1 MFRTQLLPALTL
13 ALTSLVNAQS
23 SDDLGVANGFLD
35 FKAGQFTGQLV
46 KDSQTLASLKPGTDF
61 DFLPSDLLAN
71 LTFNYAHHIGDVT
84 FRFKLDGAGNWTSV
98 DSAQARKPVKALAD
112 LAPGVIA
119 GADLAATLPAGVP
132 LTVTREWLPAGDG
145 LALRVNFTN
154 TANGTVE
161 LGALGLPI
169 AINNIFSR
177 PSAEE
182 TQAKCSLADPYIGL
196 DAGYVR
202 VSPVKGLGNALV
214 VAPLGSSPF
223 EAWRLLGEPQGD
235 YYYRSQTYEGT
246 YEWMIHSQAWAET
259 EWKSATP
266 WNTPTSKTLE
276 AGETYSV
283 GLKFVA
289 AESIQTI
296 EAAVTKA
303 EIPLAVGIPGYVV
316 PTDLTAR
323 LYLTHSSP
331 VKTIDGQAFT
341 IKQDTAAKGSP
352 YLLTPNAGAWGRAK
366 VTITYDDGKTQVVQ
380 YYITKP
386 APETVSDLGHFLTTA
401 AHFTDASDPFGRAPS
416 IMGYDKEAKAI
427 VTQDER
433 VWIAGLSDEGGT
445 GAYVAAAT
453 KLFVQPVEAEVA
465 VLDDFIHETIV
476 GTIQP
481 ANDTFAV
488 RASTFFYQPDAV
500 NYTYDASRDWTSWA
514 SWTKERAY
522 TTVRAY
528 NYVHPVVAYWSM
540 YRVARDYPQVK
551 TRADWTWYLTQAY
564 NTVTHCMKNGAAE
577 CDYGLTGLMGETVF
591 AELLEDLKRE
601 NMTQEATTFE
611 ANMRF
616 RAEFWE
622 TLAVPF
628 GSEMAW
634 DSTGQEG
641 VYYWTEY
648 FGHNNTAIKAINSIR
663 AYMPTVAHW
672 GWNGNARRYWDF
684 LYGAK
689 NQGIERQLHH
699 YGSGLNSL
707 PMLHHFERNPSDVD
721 ALRVAFAGNTAP
733 LTNIDA
739 EGCPSAAFHS
749 FPEHLAWDPYTGDYG
764 LGFLGL
770 GLGQGVYI
778 VNHATYGEV
787 VFGGNVVSS
796 TETSVVAEP
805 RDAVRRRVFVA
816 DLGLKVDLSAGA
828 IQTVTYDREGQ
839 TVKLSVGAAASE
851 TALKANSTV
860 VWLETTSGDAKFTV
874 SGASVARGGYLVDLS
889 GGQAEIT
896 ISKA

>member
-1 MFRTQLLPALTL
+1 MFRTPLLVPAFML
-13 ALTSLVNAQS
+13 ALTSLLVNGQS
-23 SDDLGVANGFLD
+23 SDALGVGNGFLD

-46 KDSQTLASLKPGTDF
+46 KDSQTLASLKPGSDF

-71 LTFNYAHHIGDVT
+71 LTLNSAHHIGDVS
-84 FRFKLDGAGNWTSV
+84 FRFRLGSVGNWTTV
-98 DSAQARKPVKALAD
+98 DSAAARKPVKALND

-119 GADLAATLPAGVP
+119 AADLAATLPAGVP
-132 LTVTREWLPAGDG
+132 LTVTREWLPLGDG
-145 LALRVNFTN
+145 LALRINLTN

-161 LGALGLPI
+161 LGALGLPV

-202 VSPVKGLGNALV
+202 VSPIKGLGDALV
-214 VAPLGSSPF
+214 VAPLGSSPL
-223 EAWRLLGEPQGD
+223 EAWRLLAEPTGD
-235 YYYRSQTYEGT
+235 FSYQSQTYEGT
-246 YEWMIHSQAWAET
+246 YEWMIHSQAWADN

-266 WNTPTSKTLE
+266 WNTPTSKTLK
-276 AGETYSV
+276 ARETYSV

-296 EAAVTKA
+296 EDAVTKA
-303 EIPLAVGIPGYVV
+303 DIPLAVGIPGYVV
-316 PTDLTAR
+316 PADLTAR
-323 LYLTHSSP
+323 LYLTHPSP
-331 VKTIDGQAFT
+331 VKTIDSQDSFT
-341 IKQDTAAKGSP
+341 IKQDTTAKGSP
-352 YLLTPNAGAWGRAK
+352 YLLTPTAGAWGRAK
-366 VTITYDDGKTQVVQ
+366 LTITYEDGKTQVVQ

-386 APETVSDLGHFLTTA
+386 APDTVSDLGHFLTTA
-401 AHFTDASDPFGRAPS
+401 AHFTNASDPFGRAPS
-416 IMGYDKEAKAI
+416 IMGYDKEANAI
-427 VTQDER
+427 VTQDAR

-465 VLDDFIHETIV
+465 VVDEFIHDTIV
-476 GTIQP
+476 GTVQP

-500 NYTYDASRDWTSWA
+500 DYAYDSARVWTSWT
-514 SWTKERAY
+514 SWNKERAY

-551 TRADWTWYLTQAY
+551 TRADWSWYLNQAY
-564 NTVTHCMKNGAAE
+564 HTVQHCLKNGAKD

-601 NMTQEATTFE
+601 NMTKKAASFE
-611 ANMRF
+611 ANMRY

-628 GSEMAW
+628 GSEMA
-634 DSTGQEG
+634 
-641 VYYWTEY
+641 Y

-663 AYMPTVAHW
+663 GYMPTVAHW

-689 NQGIERQLHH
+689 HEGIERQVHH

-707 PMLHHFERNPSDVD
+707 PMLHYYERNPSDFD
-721 ALRVAFAGNTAP
+721 AIRVAFAGNTAP
-733 LTNIDA
+733 LTNIDGD
-739 EGCPSAAFHS
+739 GCPSAAFHS
-749 FPEHLAWDPYTGDYG
+749 FPQHLAWDPYTGDYG

-770 GLGQGVYI
+770 GLGQAVYI
-778 VNHATYGEV
+778 INHETYGAV
-787 VFGGNVVSS
+787 VFGGNVVAS
-796 TETSVVAEP
+796 TETTLVAEP

-816 DLGLKVDLSAGA
+816 DLGLKVVLSAGA
-828 IQTVTYDREGQ
+828 IQTVTYDQQGP
-839 TVKLSVGAAASE
+839 TVKLSVRPAASE
-851 TALKANSTV
+851 AALKATSTI
-860 VWLETTSGDAKFTV
+860 VWLQTTVGEVKFTV
-874 SGASVARGGYLVDLS
+874 SGAGESRGGYLVDLS
-889 GGQAEIT
+889 GGQAEVT